1 MPTTDDNFLKRLRTT
16 FKVEA
21 QEHINSLAS
30 GLVELERAAT
40 EEERLRILDATFRS
54 AHSLKGAART
64 VNLTEIETLCQSLE
78 TVFSALRRREIFL
91 SPELFDL
98 LHHVVDAL
106 NSLLQ
111 VIDADPAVSSKPRI
125 MGLVESLR
133 SVSRKNPPPKP
144 PTVPEKLEE
153 DPIGLPPM
161 DTGRASIEEKR
172 GAPDTVRVSTAKLDA
187 VLLQAEELLS
197 AKLAVTQHAT
207 KLQQLRAQSSA
218 WKKRW
223 ATLRPDAHTMQQTL
237 ESKHNGNG
245 KLPVGPQFL
254 RIMEFLEWSQEF
266 FTSLEAD
273 LTDLAKTADHD
284 QRLIGGMVDN
294 LLDEMKKVVMQP
306 FSTLLDVFPRFVRE
320 LSRDQGKDVELT
332 LYGGDIE
339 IDRRIL
345 EEMKDPLIHLVR
357 NCLDHGLET
366 PAERRQKGKPSRGTL
381 TIGIAPKNGGNVEL
395 LISDDGAG
403 VDTDK
408 VKATAVKLGLLASE
422 KVEALDAHEAA
433 SLIFQS
439 GVSTSPIIT
448 DISGHGLGLAIVKE
462 KVEKL
467 NGALSIETESGR
479 GATFRII
486 LPLTLAR
493 FRGVVVRVDEHLF
506 VLPTNH
512 VERVARISQV
522 DIKTVENRETV
533 VLNGEILSL
542 ARLAEALALPHKATT
557 DGQMDR
563 LLVIVLAFAN
573 QRIAFL
579 VDEILQEQEVLVKP
593 LGKQIVRARN
603 IAGATVLGSGKV
615 APILNTSDLLKAAVR
630 ISDTGVRATTPFM
643 ATAATRKKSVL
654 VAEDSITARTLLKGI
669 LEAAGYQVETSVD
682 GLDAFTKV
690 RSGSFDLVVSDV
702 EMPRLDGFGLTAK
715 IRAEKKLAE
724 LPVILVTALES
735 REDREHGV
743 DVGANA
749 YIVKSS
755 FDQSNLLEIIRRLV

>member
-1 MPTTDDNFLKRLRTT
+1 MPTQDDNFLKRLRTT
-16 FKVEA
+16 FKIEA
-21 QEHINSLAS
+21 QEHIQALAS
-30 GLVELERAAT
+30 GLVELEGAAT
-40 EEERLRILDATFRS
+40 AEGRVRILDTTFRS

-64 VNLTEIETLCQSLE
+64 VNMTEIETLCQALE
-78 TVFSALRRREIFL
+78 TVFAALGRGEILLSA
-91 SPELFDL
+91 ELFDL
-98 LHHVVDAL
+98 LHRVVDAL
-106 NSLLQ
+106 GDLLQ
-111 VIDADPAVSSKPRI
+111 FVDAEPSVSSKPRI
-125 MGLVESLR
+125 TGLIESLR
-133 SVSRKNPPPKP
+133 SASKQK
-144 PTVPEKLEE
+144 
-153 DPIGLPPM
+153 LPPRP
-161 DTGRASIEEKR
+161 RASSEKPEEVSVASPLDTVHASVEEKR
-172 GAPDTVRVSTAKLDA
+172 GMADTVRVSTAKLDA

-197 AKLAVTQHAT
+197 AKLATAQQAT
-207 KLQQLRAQSSA
+207 KLRQLQAQPSL

-223 ATLRPDAHTMQQTL
+223 AKLRPDTHKMQHAL
-237 ESKHNGNG
+237 ESKRNGAG
-245 KLPVGPQFL
+245 DVPTGPHVL
-254 RIMEFLEWSQEF
+254 RMVEFLEWSQDF
-266 FTSLEAD
+266 VASLETE

-284 QRLIGGMVDN
+284 QRLVGGMVDN

-332 LYGGDIE
+332 LHGGDIE

-366 PAERRQKGKPSRGTL
+366 PAERRQKGKPPRGTL
-381 TIGIAPKNGGNVEL
+381 TVGIAPKNGGAVEL
-395 LISDDGAG
+395 LITDDGAG
-403 VDTDK
+403 VDAGK
-408 VKATAVKLGLLASE
+408 VKAAAVRLGLLTSE
-422 KVEALDAHEAA
+422 KAEALDDREAA

-439 GVSTSPIIT
+439 SVSTSPIIT

-479 GATFRII
+479 GTTFRII
-486 LPLTLAR
+486 LPMTLAR
-493 FRGVVVRVDEHLF
+493 FRGVVVRVDEQLF

-512 VERVARISQV
+512 VERVARLRKA

-533 VLNGEILSL
+533 ALNGEILSL
-542 ARLAEALALPHKATT
+542 TRLAEALALPRKTATN
-557 DGQMDR
+557 GQADTY
-563 LLVIVLAFAN
+563 LIVVLAFAN
-573 QRIAFL
+573 QRIAFI
-579 VDEILQEQEVLVKP
+579 VDEILQEQEVLVKS

-615 APILNTSDLLKAAVR
+615 APILNTSDLMKAAVR
-630 ISDTGVRATTPFM
+630 ISAAGPRAATP
-643 ATAATRKKSVL
+643 AAETAATLKKSVL
-654 VAEDSITARTLLKGI
+654 VAEDSITARTLLKNI

-682 GLDAFTKV
+682 GVDAFTKL
-690 RSGSFDLVVSDV
+690 RGGAFDLVVSDV
-702 EMPRLDGFGLTAK
+702 EMPRMNGFDLTAK
-715 IRAEKKLAE
+715 IRAEKKLAD

-755 FDQSNLLEIIRRLV
+755 FDHSNLLEIIRRLI

>member
-1 MPTTDDNFLKRLRTT
+1 MPTQDDKFLKRLRTT
-16 FKVEA
+16 FKIEA
-21 QEHINSLAS
+21 QEHIQALAS

-40 EEERLRILDATFRS
+40 EEERGRILDTTFRS

-64 VNLTEIETLCQSLE
+64 VNMTEIETLCQSLE
-78 TVFSALRRREIFL
+78 TVFAALRRGEIFL

-106 NSLLQ
+106 SDLLQ
-111 VIDADPAVSSKPRI
+111 FVDAEPAVSAKPRI
-125 MGLVESLR
+125 TGLIESLR
-133 SVSRKNPPPKP
+133 SASKQKP
-144 PTVPEKLEE
+144 APQPRASSEKPEEVPVA
-153 DPIGLPPM
+153 PPM
-161 DTGRASIEEKR
+161 DIVRASAEEKPS
-172 GAPDTVRVSTAKLDA
+172 AADTVRVSTAKLDA

-197 AKLAVTQHAT
+197 AKFATTQHAT
-207 KLQQLRAQSSA
+207 KLRQLQAQPSL

-223 ATLRPDAHTMQQTL
+223 ATLRPDARTIQQAL
-237 ESKHNGNG
+237 ESTRNG
-245 KLPVGPQFL
+245 VGDAPASPHVS
-254 RIMEFLEWSQEF
+254 RIVEFLEWSQDF
-266 FTSLEAD
+266 VTSLETE

-284 QRLIGGMVDN
+284 QRVVGGMVDN

-306 FSTLLDVFPRFVRE
+306 FSTVLDVFPRFVRE
-320 LSRDQGKDVELT
+320 LSRDQGKDVELA
-332 LYGGDIE
+332 LHGGDIE

-345 EEMKDPLIHLVR
+345 EEMKDPLVHLVR

-366 PAERRQKGKPSRGTL
+366 PAERRQKGKPPRGIL
-381 TIGIAPKNGGNVEL
+381 TIGIAPKNGGAVEL
-395 LISDDGAG
+395 LITDDGAG
-403 VDTDK
+403 VDAGK
-408 VKATAVKLGLLASE
+408 VKAAAVRLGLLTPEQA
-422 KVEALDAHEAA
+422 EALDDHAAA
-433 SLIFQS
+433 SVIFQS

-462 KVEKL
+462 RVEKL
-467 NGALSIETESGR
+467 NGALSLETESGR

-486 LPLTLAR
+486 LPMTLAR

-512 VERVARISQV
+512 VERVARLRKA

-533 VLNGEILSL
+533 ALNGEILSL
-542 ARLAEALALPHKATT
+542 TRLAEALALPRKTATN
-557 DGQMDR
+557 GQADTY
-563 LLVIVLAFAN
+563 LIVVLAFAN
-573 QRIAFL
+573 RRIAFI
-579 VDEILQEQEVLVKP
+579 VDEILQEQEVLVKS

-615 APILNTSDLLKAAVR
+615 APILNTSDLMK
-630 ISDTGVRATTPFM
+630 
-643 ATAATRKKSVL
+643 AATRSGETGLRAATPAAETVAPLKKSVL
-654 VAEDSITARTLLKGI
+654 VAEDSITARTLLKNI

-682 GLDAFTKV
+682 GVDAFTKL
-690 RSGSFDLVVSDV
+690 RSGAFDLVVSDV
-702 EMPRLDGFGLTAK
+702 EMPRMNGFDLTTK

-755 FDQSNLLEIIRRLV
+755 FDHSNLLEIIRRLI